1 MNYETILLG
10 RRENVGVIKLNYPQK
25 RNALG
30 SQLIGELIE
39 GLQELDRDPEVYVI
53 VLMSNVPGVFC
64 AGRDLA
70 EGSSTSPSDMVKQR
84 EFSDRPAQ
92 LWSTLRS
99 LHKVVICAVNGYAL
113 AAGCGLAVSCDLVI
127 AAENAT
133 FGLPEIHVGL
143 FPGTIAP
150 AMIRNIKSLK
160 KCFELFVTGDRFN
173 AQEAERIGI
182 INRVV
187 PADKVEDAAM
197 ELAGK
202 IASKSPTITGIGK
215 EFFYTLL
222 DMEYN
227 RAVSYAKE
235 VISIMAVSEDG
246 IEGQRAFVEKRKP
259 QWKKLTSR

>member
-70 EGSSTSPSDMVKQR
+70 
-84 EFSDRPAQ
+84 Q

-113 AAGCGLAVSCDLVI
+113 AGGCGLAVSCDLVI